1 MTVYILRIVG
11 MLYLFVVLVY
21 SAISSSYYTCV
32 YLYDYN
38 SADMQL
44 TDDAIGVS
52 NISRQI
58 TSSNWT
64 AVTDCCYTIEY
75 FAITDND

>member
-32 YLYDYN
+32 CLYDYK

-58 TSSNWT
+58 TSSN
-64 AVTDCCYTIEY
+64 
-75 FAITDND
+75 